1 MVQVPAPP
9 SRHLALAQ
17 PPADAVRATL
27 VDAFGALVQHTA
39 ELRRG
44 SMDPEVIHDAR
55 VAARR
60 FRSHAVSLSSV
71 LDVDAIASELDEL
84 GRLARAL
91 GTVRD
96 LDVLLDD
103 LRAEAGELPEALRPA
118 VASILAGFADGRT
131 VAMAELLRRLQSPD
145 DVRLLVSLGSIAA
158 APPLREPEHDPEP
171 AVVMTSV
178 WKALSRRARRATSAP
193 TDDALHALRIRA
205 KRARYA
211 AEALEPFVGRRA
223 ARFARAA
230 ARLQDV
236 LGRHQD
242 AVIAIDKLAVVA
254 ARSPDLGFAAGWMSS
269 SRARVRAETRAA
281 WPEAWRSLAKKGRR
295 FW

>member
-1 MVQVPAPP
+1 MVQVPSSAP
-9 SRHLALAQ
+9 RHLSLASA
-17 PPADAVRATL
+17 PVDAVRATL

-44 SMDPEVIHDAR
+44 SMDPEEIHDAR

-71 LDVDAIASELDEL
+71 LDVDAISRELDEL
-84 GRLARAL
+84 GALARAL
-91 GTVRD
+91 GAVRD

-103 LRAEAGELPEALRPA
+103 LRAEAGELPEGLGPA
-118 VASILAGFADGRT
+118 VGSILQRFGEDRSR
-131 VAMAELLRRLQSPD
+131 AMDQLLRRLEGSEN
-145 DVRLLVSLGSIAA
+145 VRLLVALGSIAA
-158 APPLREPEHDPEP
+158 APPLLVPAHEPEP
-171 AVVMTSV
+171 AIVMTSV
-178 WKALSRRARRATSAP
+178 WKALSRRARRAASSP

-223 ARFARAA
+223 ARFARSA

-242 AVIAIDKLAVVA
+242 AVVAIDKLSSVA
-254 ARSPDLGFAAGWMSS
+254 ARSPELGFAAGWMSA

-281 WPEAWRSLAKKGRR
+281 WPATWRSLAKKERR

>member
-1 MVQVPAPP
+1 MAQVPAPTAR
-9 SRHLALAQ
+9 SLSLA
-17 PPADAVRATL
+17 PAPVDAVRATL
-27 VDAFGALVQHTA
+27 ADGFGALVQHTA

-44 SMDPEVIHDAR
+44 SMDPEEIHDAR

-71 LDVDAIASELDEL
+71 LELDAIATELDEL
-84 GRLARAL
+84 GALARAL
-91 GTVRD
+91 GAVRD

-103 LRAEAGELPEALRPA
+103 LRAEAGELPDGLGPA
-118 VASILAGFADGRT
+118 AGTILAGFAEDRAI
-131 VAMAELLRRLQSPD
+131 AMAELLRRLESPEN
-145 DVRLLVSLGSIAA
+145 VRLLVALGSIAA
-158 APPLREPEHDPEP
+158 APPLRSPEHEPDP

-178 WKALSRRARRATSAP
+178 WKALSRRARRATSSP

-211 AEALEPFVGRRA
+211 AEALEPFVGKRA
-223 ARFARAA
+223 TRFARAA
-230 ARLQDV
+230 GRLQDV

-242 AVIAIDKLAVVA
+242 AVVAIDRLSAVA
-254 ARSPDLGFAAGWMSS
+254 ARSPEVGFAAGWMSA
-269 SRARVRAETRAA
+269 SRARVRSETRAA
-281 WPEAWRSLAKKGRR
+281 WPKAWRSLAKKGRR

>member
-1 MVQVPAPP
+1 MVQATSSP
-9 SRHLALAQ
+9 SRHLSLA
-17 PPADAVRATL
+17 PPPLDAVRATL

-44 SMDPEVIHDAR
+44 STDPEVIHDAR

-60 FRSHAVSLSSV
+60 FRSRAVSLSSV
-71 LDVDAIASELDEL
+71 LDVDAIAGELDEL
-84 GRLARAL
+84 GELARAL
-91 GTVRD
+91 GAVRD

-103 LRAEAGELPEALRPA
+103 LRAEAGDLPEGLGPA
-118 VASILAGFADGRT
+118 VGSILARFVDDRAG
-131 VAMAELLRRLQSPD
+131 AMTELLRRLQSPEN
-145 DVRLLVSLGSIAA
+145 VRLLVSLGSIAG
-158 APPLREPEHDPEP
+158 APPLRAPEHDPDP

-178 WKALSRRARRATSAP
+178 WKALSRRARRAASSP

-211 AEALEPFVGRRA
+211 AEALEPFVGKRAAHFARRA
-223 ARFARAA
+223 AA
-230 ARLQDV
+230 LQDV

-242 AVIAIDKLAVVA
+242 AVVAIDKLSKVA
-254 ARSPDLGFAAGWMSS
+254 ERSPELGFAAGWMSA
-269 SRARVRAETRAA
+269 SRARVRAEMRAA
-281 WPEAWRSLAKKGRR
+281 WPGAWRALAKKERR